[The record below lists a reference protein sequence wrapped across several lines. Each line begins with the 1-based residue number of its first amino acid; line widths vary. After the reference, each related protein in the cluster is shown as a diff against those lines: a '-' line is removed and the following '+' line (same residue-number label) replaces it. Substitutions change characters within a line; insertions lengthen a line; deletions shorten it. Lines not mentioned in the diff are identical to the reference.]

1 MSTAPNARQPAIF
14 DLRALPGRQRLDHDL
29 SGDLERLAAHR
40 RRRQLRRDPEYRTL
54 RPELVRLVRGF
65 AWDRAIPRP
74 RADPTRPLRAAAWNV
89 ERGKRFDALREVIA
103 GEPRL
108 MDADLLLLTEL
119 DVGMGRSGNR
129 DVPAELARL
138 TGMSYVFANQHVV
151 LAPGD
156 SGERDHGVANE
167 LGLHGCALLSRLPI
181 RRFAAVTLPEYVD
194 KFHAQEKRL
203 GAKRALVAEIEAGAQ
218 LLTVAVIH
226 LDPFAPARHRAR
238 QLRRVLRATAAF
250 DDRRLLVGGD
260 FNTSTYDL
268 GSAPGLALNIAH
280 KLLRFGFDG
289 TVRQYMTPNEVFERP
304 VFAALAAAGLDTAG
318 YNDAD
323 TGTIYYDVNDPDL
336 VTKTLSYVPRSV
348 WSWLQRR
355 LEPWG
360 GIVPMRLDW
369 FAGRGLTPLRP
380 AVLERPAID
389 GVLVSDHNP
398 IFVDVELDA
407 DADAAARD

>member
-1 MSTAPNARQPAIF
+1 MAPTAIQPAIF
-14 DLRALPGRQRLDHDL
+14 DLRALPPRQRLDHDL
-29 SGDLERLAAHR
+29 GRDLERLAAHR
-40 RRRQLRRDPEYRTL
+40 RRRQLRRDPEYRDL

-65 AWDRAIPRP
+65 AWSREIPRP
-74 RADPTRPLRAAAWNV
+74 RTDPAAPLRAAAWNV
-89 ERGKRFDALREVIA
+89 ERGKRFAALREVIA

-108 MDADLLLLTEL
+108 VDADLLFLTEL

-138 TGMSYVFANQHVV
+138 TGMSYIYANQHVV

-181 RRFAAVTLPEYVD
+181 RRFAAVTLPEFVD

-203 GAKRALVAEIEAGAQ
+203 GAKRALIAEVEVGGGAV
-218 LLTVAVIH
+218 LTVAVVH
-226 LDPFAPARHRAR
+226 LDPFASARHRAR
-238 QLRRVLRATAAF
+238 QLRRVLAATTAL
-250 DDRRLLVGGD
+250 DDRHLLVGGD

-280 KLLRFGFDG
+280 KLLRFGFGG
-289 TVRQYMTPNEVFERP
+289 TVRQYMKPDEVFERP
-304 VFAALAAAGLDTAG
+304 VFATLADAGLDTAG

-323 TGTIYYDVNDPDL
+323 TGTIYYDVNDPEL
-336 VTKTLSYVPRSV
+336 VTKTLNYVPRPV

-380 AVLERPAID
+380 AVLERPSAGGIQ
-389 GVLVSDHNP
+389 VSDHNP
-398 IFVDVELDA
+398 IFVDVELAA
-407 DADAAARD
+407 DDRARD